1 MSREVFVV
9 SVTGEMSAAVR
20 EQFDDF
26 DVTVEHGVS
35 RLRVTCPDSSVLHGV
50 LNRIDALG
58 LELIDVRPIDEM
70 PADWPRPD
78 G

>member
-1 MSREVFVV
+1 M
-9 SVTGEMSAAVR
+9 
-20 EQFDDF
+20 
-26 DVTVEHGVS
+26 
-35 RLRVTCPDSSVLHGV
+35 CPDSSVLHGV
-50 LNRIDALG
+50 LNRLDALG

>member
-1 MSREVFVV
+1 VPVTREVFVI
-9 SVTGEMSAAVR
+9 SVTGELDEVLR

-35 RLRVTCPDSSVLHGV
+35 RVRVDCPDSSVLHGV
-50 LNRIDALG
+50 LHRIEALG

-70 PADWPRPD
+70 PAQ
-78 G
+78 

>member
-1 MSREVFVV
+1 VSREVFVV
-9 SVTGEMSAAVR
+9 SVTGEMSATLR
-20 EQFDDF
+20 EQFDDV

-35 RLRVTCPDSSVLHGV
+35 RLRVVCPDSSVLHGV

-58 LELIDVRPIDEM
+58 LELIDVRPIDGM